1 MADISTY
8 SPEAVIFTLGG
19 STLTG
24 WNSISINRD
33 ADQFTVIKGIRGKHT
48 RSRNYDNS
56 ATIVLDLPMSSE
68 WNYILSQIVTQDTA
82 SGTGRCEILI
92 KDNSGRSLFKTTQA
106 YVRKFADVT
115 FDMTISSRIWTIQCL
130 DVDVYTVGGS
140 TSPAASLLNNV
151 YSSISNIFS

>member
-8 SPEAVIFTLGG
+8 SPEAVILTLGG

-24 WNSISINRD
+24 WNSISISRD
-33 ADQFTVIKGIRGKHT
+33 SDQFTVIKGIRGKHT

-56 ATIVLDLPMSSE
+56 ATIVLDLPFSSE
-68 WNYILSQIVTQDTA
+68 WNYILSNIVNQDTVTA
-82 SGTGRCEILI
+82 TGRCEIMI

-130 DVDVYTVGGS
+130 DVDVYTLGGS
-140 TSPAASLLNNV
+140 TSPAASLLDNI
-151 YSSISNIFS
+151 YSRIDSIFS

>member
-8 SPEAVIFTLGG
+8 SPEAVILTLGG
-19 STLTG
+19 ASLTG
-24 WNSISINRD
+24 WNSISITRD
-33 ADQFTVIKGIRGKHT
+33 SDQFTVIKGIRGKHT

-56 ATIVLDLPMSSE
+56 ATIVLELPFSSE
-68 WNYILSQIVTQDTA
+68 WNYILSQILTQDGETA
-82 SGTGRCEILI
+82 TGRCEILL
-92 KDNSGRSLFKTTQA
+92 KDNSGRSIFKTTQA

-130 DVDVYTVGGS
+130 DVDVYTIGGS

-151 YSSISNIFS
+151 YSGITNIFS

>member
-24 WNSISINRD
+24 WNSISITRD
-33 ADQFTVIKGIRGKHT
+33 SDQFTVIKGIRGKHT
-48 RSRNYDNS
+48 RSKNYDNS

-68 WNYILSQIVTQDTA
+68 WNYILSQIVNQDTV
-82 SGTGRCEILI
+82 SSTGRCEILI

-140 TSPAASLLNNV
+140 TSPAASLLNNI
-151 YSSISNIFS
+151 YSGINNIFS